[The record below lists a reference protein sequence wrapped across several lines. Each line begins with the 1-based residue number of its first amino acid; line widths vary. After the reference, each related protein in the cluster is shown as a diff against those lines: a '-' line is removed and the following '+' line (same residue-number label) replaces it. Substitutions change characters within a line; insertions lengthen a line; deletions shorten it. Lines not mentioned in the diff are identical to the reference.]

1 MRFISWII
9 YIPLQIISIPV
20 CILGV
25 LLVTYRQMRV
35 SKRLGVSQTAIEVFN
50 ARWTLNI
57 FGMRNDPGAAK
68 LGPVLP
74 NTSTVGLWLALFP
87 LWFKAKIAATPEIY
101 PRRVEPGREN
111 ISDLFTA
118 RTIYLDS
125 ILARRLPTVEQFV
138 LLGAG
143 MDTRPYGTLNV
154 DQVNVFELDLAAT
167 QNLKRK
173 RLQQAAIKS
182 DHVHFI
188 ATDFKND
195 EVFRQ
200 LDSAGY
206 DGGKKTL
213 FLWEGVTLYL
223 SETEVR
229 TILAKVRAEAVS
241 GSVLLADIYS
251 DWIVSRMNSRIIRKT
266 LRYTHETVRFALN
279 FDKAWEHQ
287 LRNFVDSTGFT
298 LGETFFMGTQSQ
310 HGPFVVVAE
319 LVV

>member
-57 FGMRNDPGAAK
+57 FGMRNDPGAVK

-154 DQVNVFELDLAAT
+154 DQVNVFELDLVAT
-167 QNLKRK
+167 QNLKRE

-287 LRNFVDSTGFT
+287 LRTFVDSTGFT